1 MKNNKLV
8 TYIVILWK
16 EEADGGADAFSRKQM
31 MPHAGGYQEEAA
43 QRKLGFLKKRW
54 RVDFLKQ

>member
-8 TYIVILWK
+8 TWIIILWK
-16 EEADGGADAFSRKQM
+16 EEADGAADVFSRKQM

-43 QRKLGFLKKRW
+43 QRKLGF
-54 RVDFLKQ
+54 

>member
-1 MKNNKLV
+1 MKRK
-8 TYIVILWK
+8 
-16 EEADGGADAFSRKQM
+16 ADGVADAFSRKQM
-31 MPHAGGYQEEAA
+31 TPHAGGYQEEAA